1 MEIHT
6 PKAFR
11 GWRGFLK
18 EYGTIVIGVLTA
30 LVAEQAVEAYHH
42 REQVRHGD
50 EALKSNY
57 FVVLR
62 SVAGTAR
69 LDAVSAGA
77 ASSISR
83 LPKLHSS
90 KCSSDCHVR
99 I

>member
-18 EYGTIVIGVLTA
+18 EYRTIVIGVLTA
-30 LVAEQAVEAYHH
+30 LGAEQAVEAYHH
-42 REQVRHGD
+42 REQVRQGE

-62 SVAGTAR
+62 NVAGH
-69 LDAVSAGA
+69 GA
-77 ASSISR
+77 TRRGIGWGGIFDKQITQITQFKV
-83 LPKLHSS
+83 LK
-90 KCSSDCHVR
+90 
-99 I
+99 